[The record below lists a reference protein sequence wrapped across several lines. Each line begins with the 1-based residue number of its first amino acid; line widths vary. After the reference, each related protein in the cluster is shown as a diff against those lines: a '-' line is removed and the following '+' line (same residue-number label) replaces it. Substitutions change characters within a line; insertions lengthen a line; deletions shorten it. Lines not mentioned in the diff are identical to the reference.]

1 MTSSALVEFH
11 TQSVCAQNDLP
22 SLECYPDDQ
31 KHEIKSYHV
40 QYNRSWQAGMPAM
53 VTTSVTSHGDPV

>member
-40 QYNRSWQAGMPAM
+40 QYNRS
-53 VTTSVTSHGDPV
+53 